1 MFTIKRTEPHVVL
14 VFMYEGSVKRFSTYG
29 LDIFWFLCWLLLL
42 AIFFD
47 ACDRRRW
54 DDDGWD
60 DDVDMYFRS
69 RVVDNCCDDSRK
81 LPSS

>member
-14 VFMYEGSVKRFSTYG
+14 VFMYEGSVNRFSTYG
-29 LDIFWFLCWLLLL
+29 LDIFWFLCWLLL

-47 ACDRRRW
+47 DRRRW

-60 DDVDMYFRS
+60 DDDMYFRS
-69 RVVDNCCDDSRK
+69 RVDNCCDDSRK